1 MAMATPTRP
10 ASARPLILVRHGATE
25 PNLAGLRCGGDLDV
39 PLTALGREQAEQ
51 AALHIRELGLP
62 VGVIVASHLQRT
74 RESAAIIGRLLGC
87 TELVVEPAFAERS
100 LGVWNLRSVAETE
113 RELVAGITPPGGE
126 SNAAFFDRIVQAMRR
141 QVLPRLA
148 QRPLLVGS
156 KGVGRALCELL
167 GLPPHRGLANGEL
180 VQFDLA
186 AIDRRQRA
194 RSPAKAPAHV

>member
-1 MAMATPTRP
+1 MATATRP
-10 ASARPLILVRHGATE
+10 MILVRHGATE

-51 AALHIRELGLP
+51 AALRILELGLP

-87 TELVVEPAFAERS
+87 TELVIEPAFAERS
-100 LGVWNLRSVAETE
+100 LGAWNLRTVAETE
-113 RELVAGITPPGGE
+113 RELAAGVTPPGGE
-126 SNAAFFDRIVQAMRR
+126 SNADFFDRIVKATRSH
-141 QVLPRLA
+141 VLPRLA

-156 KGVGRALCELL
+156 KGVGRALRELL
-167 GLPPHRGLANGEL
+167 GLPLHSGLVNGEL

-186 AIDRRQRA
+186 AIDRRQSA
-194 RSPAKAPAHV
+194 RSPVMAVAHV